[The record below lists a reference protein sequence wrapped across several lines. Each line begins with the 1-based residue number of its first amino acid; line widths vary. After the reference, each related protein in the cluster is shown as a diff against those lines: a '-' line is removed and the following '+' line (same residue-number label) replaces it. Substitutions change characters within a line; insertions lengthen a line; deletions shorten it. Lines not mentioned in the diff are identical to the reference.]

1 MPTKR
6 KTRSSVNDNTS
17 LSSKKSKVEPEPEA
31 CVEKEGEVAEV
42 ICENSVAGSGSGSGS
57 GVKVNKNRSSSK
69 KPIDSVKKL
78 PVRGEHDD
86 DDEQEARFLGDP
98 VPDGEARQRWPKRY
112 EVKVF
117 HTFTFATLSLFIYF
131 FTVLVISTVCNLSL

>member
-42 ICENSVAGSGSGSGS
+42 ICENSVAGSGSSS

-86 DDEQEARFLGDP
+86 DDEPEARFLGDP

-117 HTFTFATLSLFIYF
+117 HTFTFATLSLFIFYCFSYF
-131 FTVLVISTVCNLSL
+131 RRL

>member
-6 KTRSSVNDNTS
+6 RTRSSVNDNTS
-17 LSSKKSKVEPEPEA
+17 LSSKKSKDEPEPEA
-31 CVEKEGEVAEV
+31 RVDKEREVAEV
-42 ICENSVAGSGSGSGS
+42 SCENSMVGSGSGK
-57 GVKVNKNRSSSK
+57 KVNKGRSSSK

-78 PVRGEHDD
+78 PVRGENDAD
-86 DDEQEARFLGDP
+86 NEPEARFLGDP

-117 HTFTFATLSLFIYF
+117 YSFTFTK
-131 FTVLVISTVCNLSL
+131 